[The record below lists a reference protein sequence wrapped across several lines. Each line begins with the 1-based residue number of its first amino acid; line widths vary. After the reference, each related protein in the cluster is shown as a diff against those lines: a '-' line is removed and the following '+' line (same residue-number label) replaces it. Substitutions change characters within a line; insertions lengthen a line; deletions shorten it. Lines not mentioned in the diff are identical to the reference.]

1 MAMVAL
7 RLGTIVVAMCGASS
21 AAFAGDAG
29 ADKSQYTLF
38 NPAPGSAMREMS
50 TDRPDKTES
59 PYTVDAGHIQ
69 IETDLVA
76 YTRDTEDGVTTETL
90 DVVPFNFKVGLT
102 NSSDVQFVYGSFSR
116 VRVEGPG
123 GFKDNESGAG
133 DLVIRYKQ
141 NFWGNDGGKTAFG
154 IMPFVKIPTSTF
166 DDANDDVEGGVILPL
181 AIDLGNGMGLGLM
194 TEVDILRDGA
204 RRGYEPTF
212 INSATLSFEL
222 TKKLGL
228 YTEVYT
234 ERSAED
240 GAETVVTLDAGL
252 TYAMT
257 DNLQLDTGVNVGVTD
272 AADDLNIFAGLSRRF

>member
-1 MAMVAL
+1 MATLSV
-7 RLGTIVVAMCGASS
+7 RLGAIVVAVCGASTG
-21 AAFAGDAG
+21 AFAGEAG
-29 ADKSQYTLF
+29 SEKSQYTLF
-38 NPAPGSAMREMS
+38 NRTPESAMRDMS

-76 YTRDTEDGVTTETL
+76 YTHDKEDGVKTETV
-90 DVVPFNFKVGLT
+90 DVVPFNFKIGLT
-102 NSSDVQFVYGSFSR
+102 NSSDLQFVYGSFSR
-116 VRVEGPG
+116 VRVEGPD
-123 GFKDNESGAG
+123 GFKDSESGAG

-141 NFWGNDGGKTAFG
+141 NLWGNDGGKTAFG
-154 IMPFVKIPTSTF
+154 IMPFVKIPASTF
-166 DDANDDVEGGVILPL
+166 DDANDEVEGGVILPL

-194 TEVDILRDGA
+194 TEVDILRDGDGS
-204 RRGYEPTF
+204 GYEPTF
-212 INSATLSFEL
+212 INSATVSFEL

-228 YTEVYT
+228 YTEIYA

-252 TYAMT
+252 TYAVT

-272 AADDLNIFAGLSRRF
+272 AADDLNVFAGLSRRF